1 LPALGVSGADSKRKE
16 IAMEWEQIQG
26 KWNQLKGS
34 ARVEWA
40 KLTDD
45 ELEQVQGERDKLVG
59 LIQEKY
65 GRTKEEAYK
74 EVDDWAG
81 RA

>member
-1 LPALGVSGADSKRKE
+1 LSALGVSGADSKRKE

>member
-1 LPALGVSGADSKRKE
+1 
-16 IAMEWEQIQG
+16 MNWEQIQG
-26 KWNQLKGS
+26 KWNQLQGS

-40 KLTDD
+40 KLTDQ

-65 GRTKEEAYK
+65 GRSKEEAEE
-74 EVDDWAG
+74 EVDQWS
-81 RA
+81 RRV

>member
-1 LPALGVSGADSKRKE
+1 
-16 IAMEWEQIQG
+16 MEWEQIQG

>member
-1 LPALGVSGADSKRKE
+1 MNWD
-16 IAMEWEQIQG
+16 QIQG
-26 KWNQLKGS
+26 KWTQLQGS

-40 KLTDD
+40 KLTDQ

-65 GRTKEEAYK
+65 GRSKEEAEE
-74 EVDDWAG
+74 EVDQWS
-81 RA
+81 RRV